1 MSKKKFEPKY
11 KITNK
16 ILTDIKQIGEVIGIL
31 KSTNINS
38 NNLVKLQIEARA
50 LSTYASVSIEGN
62 PLPLTDVKNL
72 LKNAPNQIRDTQK
85 EVLNY
90 NRALQYI
97 NEKVKN
103 GDFKLTHQLIQ
114 KIQKMAVLDLLD
126 KEDLGKYRQKPVIV
140 RDPKSLTD
148 IAFLPPNYEDVK
160 NLMNELIEFIDKNQQ
175 QIDPIILAGL
185 FHKQHVIIHPFMD
198 GNGRATRL
206 ITTALL
212 CNNGI
217 DLFEIFSFE
226 NYYNKNVTKYFQ
238 NVGVFGDYYEIK
250 NNIDFTNWLEYFVE
264 GILDE
269 LKRVEKILQTT
280 SKQEEF
286 RLANHHKQILNF
298 IEKYGSINQSE
309 YGEVSNRSLAARKLD
324 FKKLIELGLIKANS
338 KGKAAY
344 YTKKII

>member
-103 GDFKLTHQLIQ
+103 GDFKLTHQLI
-114 KIQKMAVLDLLD
+114 
-126 KEDLGKYRQKPVIV
+126 
-140 RDPKSLTD
+140 
-148 IAFLPPNYEDVK
+148 
-160 NLMNELIEFIDKNQQ
+160 
-175 QIDPIILAGL
+175 
-185 FHKQHVIIHPFMD
+185 
-198 GNGRATRL
+198 
-206 ITTALL
+206 
-212 CNNGI
+212 
-217 DLFEIFSFE
+217 
-226 NYYNKNVTKYFQ
+226 
-238 NVGVFGDYYEIK
+238 
-250 NNIDFTNWLEYFVE
+250 
-264 GILDE
+264 
-269 LKRVEKILQTT
+269 
-280 SKQEEF
+280 
-286 RLANHHKQILNF
+286 
-298 IEKYGSINQSE
+298 
-309 YGEVSNRSLAARKLD
+309 
-324 FKKLIELGLIKANS
+324 
-338 KGKAAY
+338 
-344 YTKKII
+344 

>member
-1 MSKKKFEPKY
+1 MIKKKFEPKY

-16 ILTDIKQIGEVIGIL
+16 ILNDIKQIGEVIGIL
-31 KSTNINS
+31 KSSNINS

-72 LKNAPNQIRDTQK
+72 LKNAPNQVRDTQK

-90 NRALQYI
+90 NKALQYV
-97 NEKVKN
+97 NAKVKN
-103 GDFKLTHQLIQ
+103 GNFKLTHQLIQ
-114 KIQKMAVLDLLD
+114 EIQKMVVLDLLD

-140 RDPKSLTD
+140 RDPKSLND

-160 NLMNELIEFIDKNQQ
+160 GLMNELVEFVSKNQQ

-185 FHKQHVIIHPFMD
+185 FHKQHVIIHPFVD

-212 CNNGI
+212 GNNGI

-226 NYYNKNVTKYFQ
+226 NYYNQNVTKYFQ

-250 NNIDFTNWLEYFVE
+250 DNIDFTNWLEYFVE

-269 LKRVEKILQTT
+269 LKRVEKILQTNI
-280 SKQEEF
+280 KQEEF
-286 RLANHHKQILNF
+286 RLTNHHKQILDF
-298 IEKYGSINQSE
+298 IEKNGSINQSQ
-309 YGEVSNRSLAARKLD
+309 YGEILNRSLAARKLD
-324 FKKLIELGLIKANS
+324 FKKLIELGLIESKS
-338 KGKAAY
+338 KGKAIY
-344 YTKKII
+344 YTKK